1 MVFFVLFQNL
11 RPPAKSLF
19 VFLFIKACPS
29 TYICYVKIP
38 AGCGDFTAEKTSV
51 GRLRNLKAIKP
62 MIVLFIAVAFVIIMI
77 PAVLVLPFSNDK
89 TSGELAEQLEKNVK
103 KEGKEVSANEMSSVE
118 VAVYRTSAKKIE
130 KLPIES
136 YLTGVVAAEMPA
148 DFEEEALKA
157 QALTARTYIVNQLI
171 SETRLGLPD
180 GADVSDT
187 VMHQVYMNN
196 DELKKQWGSDYK
208 WKMKKINKAIKET
221 AGQILT
227 YEGKPITATF
237 FSTSNGYTENSED
250 YWEADFPYLKSVSS
264 PWDKEESPKFYNKV
278 VVNTADFESKLGV
291 SLSSG
296 TTIGTVIKRTSGNRV
311 GVVDIG
317 GKKMTGKQIREK
329 LGLTS
334 SDFNW
339 ERQGN
344 RIVITTKGSGH
355 GVGMSQYGANGM
367 AREGK
372 NYEDIVKYYYKGV
385 KVQSSNKWLNT
396 MTAKK

>member
-1 MVFFVLFQNL
+1 M
-11 RPPAKSLF
+11 
-19 VFLFIKACPS
+19 
-29 TYICYVKIP
+29 
-38 AGCGDFTAEKTSV
+38 
-51 GRLRNLKAIKP
+51 KAIKP
-62 MIVLFIAVAFVIIMI
+62 MIILFVAVAFVIIMI

-89 TSGELAEQLEKNVK
+89 TSGELAEQLEKKVK
-103 KEGKEVSANEMSSVE
+103 KSSNEVSAKEMSSVD
-118 VAVYRTSAKKIE
+118 VAVYRTQAKKIE
-130 KLPIES
+130 KVPMET

-148 DFEEEALKA
+148 EFEEEALKA

-171 SETRLGLPD
+171 GESRLGLPD

-187 VMHQVYMNN
+187 VMHQVYKND

-208 WKMKKINKAIKET
+208 SKMKKISKAIKET
-221 AGQILT
+221 EGQILT
-227 YEGKPITATF
+227 YDGKPITATF

-250 YWEADFPYLKSVSS
+250 YWQADFPYLRSVSS

-278 VVNTADFESKLGV
+278 VVNAADFESKLGV
-291 SLSSG
+291 SLSAG
-296 TTIGTVIKRTSGNRV
+296 TTIGTVVKRTSGNRV
-311 GVVDIG
+311 GIVEIG
-317 GKKMTGKQIREK
+317 GKKLTGKQIREK

-344 RIVITTKGSGH
+344 RIVITTRGSGH

-372 NYEDIVKYYYKGV
+372 SYEDIVKYYYKGV

>member
-1 MVFFVLFQNL
+1 M
-11 RPPAKSLF
+11 
-19 VFLFIKACPS
+19 
-29 TYICYVKIP
+29 
-38 AGCGDFTAEKTSV
+38 
-51 GRLRNLKAIKP
+51 KAIKP
-62 MIVLFIAVAFVIIMI
+62 MIILFIAVAFVIIMI

-89 TSGELAEQLEKNVK
+89 TSGELAEQLEKKVK
-103 KEGKEVSANEMSSVE
+103 KEGNEVSANEMNSVE
-118 VAVYRTSAKKIE
+118 VAVYRSNAKKIE
-130 KLPIES
+130 KVPMET
-136 YLTGVVAAEMPA
+136 YLTGVVASEMPA

-171 SETRLGLPD
+171 GESRSGLPD

-187 VMHQVYMNN
+187 VMHQVYKND
-196 DELKKQWGSDYK
+196 DELKNQWGSDYK
-208 WKMKKINKAIKET
+208 SKMKKISKAIKET
-221 AGQILT
+221 EGQILT
-227 YEGKPITATF
+227 YDGKPITATF

-250 YWEADFPYLKSVSS
+250 YWQADFPYLRSVSS

-278 VVNTADFESKLGV
+278 IVNTADFENKLGV

-296 TTIGTVIKRTSGNRV
+296 TTIGTVVERTSGNRV
-311 GVVDIG
+311 GVVEIG
-317 GKKMTGKQIREK
+317 GKKLTGKQIREK